1 MSVKY
6 IKSMILL
13 GWLFSVS
20 LTKPVIVINKSDQVI
35 NVRLINW
42 IDGYADEHWIQ
53 LLPDQQLK
61 HSTTELWIYP
71 DKNGVHYYKSLPE
84 NMIITFK
91 G

>member
-1 MSVKY
+1 M
-6 IKSMILL
+6 
-13 GWLFSVS
+13 GLFSVS
-20 LTKPVIVINKSDQVI
+20 LTKPVIIVNKSDQNISVM
-35 NVRLINW
+35 W
-42 IDGYADEHWIQ
+42 IKWVDGYADKQWIQ

-71 DKNGVHYYKSLPE
+71 DKDGVHYYKSLPE